1 MTSEESNKSIER
13 WDYRVVGINIG
24 ASNPS
29 DSKQASEKLENKL
42 SAQFLEKE
50 FPDEYQKKQST
61 NLALQC
67 QQIIQIYGKHR
78 WEHYQQGQLANTA
91 MLYFKRKVS
100 DEYPETDINIK
111 QETILT
117 SALDPLQRP

>member
-1 MTSEESNKSIER
+1 MESKEPNKSIER

-24 ASNPS
+24 VSNPS
-29 DSKQASEKLENKL
+29 DSKQAAEKLENKL

-50 FPDEYQKKQST
+50 FPEEYQKKQST

-67 QQIIQIYGKHR
+67 QQIIQIYGKYG

-91 MLYFKRKVS
+91 MLYFKRKIS
-100 DEYPETDINIK
+100 SMHAESNIDK
-111 QETILT
+111 NQEAVLT
-117 SALDPLQRP
+117 AALDPLQRP